1 MIIELF
7 WIFQSVQIAEDV
19 RTLDAFDR
27 LKLGASGKR
36 KKELKSKKKQSR
48 FTKRSLLHL
57 ELIQLSKSTL
67 QMSTKEGIRSIK

>member
-36 KKELKSKKKQSR
+36 KKN
-48 FTKRSLLHL
+48 
-57 ELIQLSKSTL
+57 
-67 QMSTKEGIRSIK
+67 